1 MRSFF
6 SLRFLIVVFS
16 LFVGMMGSLH
26 AEMKIGIVDMNYI
39 FSEYNKTK
47 EAQSQYL
54 ASESSAN
61 KEFNERVELLK
72 KGMDEVKKMEADLE
86 KKDLT
91 KDIREEKIK
100 EHDEKLAKVRILDRE
115 VADFRSAKQKKLQ
128 DQFLGMRK
136 DIIDEIMKVV
146 NDQTKVRGYDL
157 VFDKSGLSAGAVP
170 VVLYSRPDLDIS
182 KEVIAILNKKA
193 SSKN

>member
-182 KEVIAILNKKA
+182 NEVIAILNKKA

>member
-1 MRSFF
+1 MRLFF
-6 SLRFLIVVFS
+6 PLRFFIIIFS
-16 LFVGMMGSLH
+16 LFVGMIAGLH

-61 KEFNERVELLK
+61 QEFNERVELLK
-72 KGMDEVKKMEADLE
+72 KEMDEVKKMEGALE
-86 KKDLT
+86 KKDLA

-115 VADFRSAKQKKLQ
+115 IADFRSAKQKKLQ

-146 NDQTKVRGYDL
+146 NDQTKARGYDL

-170 VVLYSRPDLDIS
+170 VVLYSRPNLDIS
-182 KEVIAILNKKA
+182 NDVIAILNKKA